1 MRRLFVDEVACKRRL
16 LGLEFFLP
24 GGVCWARDFYQ
35 EESPAVFSFFE
46 DEVELDP

>member
-1 MRRLFVDEVACKRRL
+1 MRLAAKRCL

-24 GGVCWARDFYQ
+24 GGAYWTWEFYQ